1 MARVELS
8 QDEMLEVLEDRFYIA
23 ARAFKAATDAVEY
36 RIRANTASMILDA
49 YIDLGGL
56 EEVTTWESGREN
68 YRCPDVGSA
77 II

>member
-8 QDEMLEVLEDRFYIA
+8 PDEMLDVLEDRFYIA
-23 ARAFKAATDAVEY
+23 ARAFRAADDAVEY

-56 EEVTTWESGREN
+56 E
-68 YRCPDVGSA
+68 
-77 II
+77 